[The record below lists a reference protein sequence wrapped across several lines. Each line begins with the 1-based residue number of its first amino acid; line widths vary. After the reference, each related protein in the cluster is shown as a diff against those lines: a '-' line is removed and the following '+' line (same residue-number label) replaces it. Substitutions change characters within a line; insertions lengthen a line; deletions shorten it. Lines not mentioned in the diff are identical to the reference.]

1 MVATRP
7 AHAVPL
13 PSFVRA
19 IALGLVATGADLA
32 VLALLVE
39 GAHLAPSTANVPAL
53 LAGLV
58 VQFLGCRAFVFPET
72 ARSLGEQARGF
83 LVAEAGTL
91 ALNGISF
98 HVLVSATQIPYAAA
112 RTLGQLAVFVL
123 ISYPA
128 WRRVFGATRARGV
141 TRRSGPDL

>member
-1 MVATRP
+1 MVATRR

-19 IALGLVATGADLA
+19 IAVGLVATGADLA

-39 GAHLAPSTANVPAL
+39 GARLSAAAANVPAL

-58 VQFLGCRAFVFPET
+58 VQFLGCRALVFPES
-72 ARSLGEQARGF
+72 ARSLGAQARGF

-98 HVLVSATQIPYAAA
+98 HVLVSATELPYVAA
-112 RTLGQLAVFVL
+112 RMLGQLAVFVL
-123 ISYPA
+123 FSYPA
-128 WRRVFGATRARGV
+128 WRRVFGAARARV
-141 TRRSGPDL
+141 R